1 MWFYFIIFLFLSF
14 FCYINI
20 KQKNTILWFLAFLL
34 IIIAGFCGSISKD
47 HDSYINGYNLITSG
61 KLSNPLSFFIIAEVV
76 NKIFHNS
83 IFLFLLYAVLGVSL
97 KIIAIKRL
105 TEFWFFSILIYFSY
119 YFFLHELTQLKA
131 GVSAAFI
138 LLSIP
143 SIYERKIKS
152 FLIYAGLAIFF
163 HFSAIVV
170 LPLYFIKNDKMPI
183 WYFFLIPIGYI
194 LFFTHANTSSLISL
208 IDIDV
213 IRLKYATYKS
223 LNSLHKINVFNVLM
237 LSRYVFCALLLWK
250 WKFLSEKNIYSVILI
265 KFYILSCFVFISFA
279 DIQGVAFRLSE
290 LLAIV
295 EIILIPYIIYLVD
308 IRLLG
313 KLIVGFIGFLFLCLV
328 LLYTKLVSGYF

>member
-61 KLSNPLSFFIIAEVV
+61 KLSNPLSLFIIAEVV

-97 KIIAIKRL
+97 KILAIKRL
-105 TEFWFFSILIYFSY
+105 SEFWFFSILIYFSY

-131 GVSAAFI
+131 GVAAAFI

-143 SIYERKIKS
+143 SIYEKKLKL
-152 FLIYAGLAIFF
+152 FLIYAGSAIFF
-163 HFSAIVV
+163 HISALVL
-170 LPLYFIKNDKMPI
+170 LPLYYFKKDKIPI

-194 LFFTHANTSSLISL
+194 LFFTHANTSSLINL

-213 IRLKYATYKS
+213 IRTKYALYKS
-223 LNSLHKINVFNVLM
+223 LNTVDKINIFNILM
-237 LSRYVFCALLLWK
+237 LFRYVFCGLLLWK
-250 WKFLSEKNIYSVILI
+250 WKFLREKNVYSVILI
-265 KFYILSCFVFISFA
+265 KFYILSCFIFISFA
-279 DIQGVAFRLSE
+279 DIPGIAFRLSE

-295 EIILIPYIIYLVD
+295 EIILIPYIIYLFD

-313 KLIVGFIGFLFLCLV
+313 KLIVGLIGFLFLCLV
-328 LLYTKLVSGYF
+328 LLYTKLVTSYF